1 MNDTNTTK
9 DVKAGRSGT
18 SGVIRSGGNMNNTTN
33 TDTLPKLTCL
43 VTGRS
48 RNSNIK
54 YLEAKALRLG
64 VSLDVVINSYVSRD
78 ALKLLRSGKTIE
90 QVRIELGTTEGFVPS
105 TPAIKSEELLRLNG
119 KGKHS

>member
-1 MNDTNTTK
+1 
-9 DVKAGRSGT
+9 
-18 SGVIRSGGNMNNTTN
+18 MNNTTN

-90 QVRIELGTTEGFVPS
+90 QVRIELGTAEGFVPS
-105 TPAIKSEELLRLNG
+105 ASAIKSEELLRLNG